1 MADQTRCVLD
11 GSFSACAS
19 VRHHIGHLLLA
30 VAVVAGCST
39 GAGPVGHPVDISPE
53 TTSTPPPPV
62 PVAALDGLLPAPDQ
76 LNDMF
81 HTVTLHVID
90 NDSTMFSADVTAP
103 ECVVTWRNAWQPAY
117 EGSGWIAVRRQ
128 YIGNGDNP
136 QVLQDNTET
145 KIFQSVAS
153 FPHPIDANAFYAK
166 QISAW
171 KACDGQKIEE
181 RGKGDEPSP
190 DDSWFLGEASDRDGL
205 LTMPSHSEHSN
216 NAWACQRALTIRN
229 NVAADV
235 MVCRSQATNQ
245 GETLAAAIAAKVPVK

>member
-1 MADQTRCVLD
+1 MADQTRCVRD

-90 NDSTMFSADVTAP
+90 NDFHDVF
-103 ECVVTWRNAWQPAY
+103 
-117 EGSGWIAVRRQ
+117 RRRHRTGMCR
-128 YIGNGDNP
+128 Y
-136 QVLQDNTET
+136 L
-145 KIFQSVAS
+145 A
-153 FPHPIDANAFYAK
+153 
-166 QISAW
+166 
-171 KACDGQKIEE
+171 
-181 RGKGDEPSP
+181 
-190 DDSWFLGEASDRDGL
+190 
-205 LTMPSHSEHSN
+205 
-216 NAWACQRALTIRN
+216 QR
-229 NVAADV
+229 
-235 MVCRSQATNQ
+235 
-245 GETLAAAIAAKVPVK
+245 LAASL